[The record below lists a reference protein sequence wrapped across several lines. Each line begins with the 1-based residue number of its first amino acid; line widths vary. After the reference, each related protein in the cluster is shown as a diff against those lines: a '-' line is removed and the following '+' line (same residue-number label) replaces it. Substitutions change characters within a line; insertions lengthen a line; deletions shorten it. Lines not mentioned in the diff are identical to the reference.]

1 VKRSEINRIMRKA
14 IAFLQERKFH
24 LPPFAFWAPDEWK
37 TKGHEA
43 DEIRN
48 NHLGWDVTDFGSGQF
63 EEVGLFLFTLRNGD
77 PADPNASKTYC
88 EKVMIVRE
96 GQTTPM
102 HFHWSKAED
111 IINRGGGNLLIELW
125 NATEDEAGL
134 AQTPVVVAM
143 DGLERRF
150 EAGEVVRLT
159 PGESVTLG
167 PRLYHKFWGEP
178 GQGTVLVGE
187 VSKVNDDATDNRFY
201 APVGRFPE
209 VEEDEPPLHLLC
221 TEYPA
226 AP

>member
-1 VKRSEINRIMRKA
+1 MRKA

-48 NHLGWDVTDFGSGQF
+48 NHLGWDITDFGSGQF

-77 PADPNASKTYC
+77 PTDPNASKTYC

-96 GQTTPM
+96 GQATPM

-111 IINRGGGNLLIELW
+111 IINRGGGNLMIELW

-159 PGESVTLG
+159 LGESVTLG
-167 PRLYHKFWGEP
+167 PRLYHKFWAEP

-187 VSKVNDDATDNRFY
+187 VSTVNDDATDNRFY